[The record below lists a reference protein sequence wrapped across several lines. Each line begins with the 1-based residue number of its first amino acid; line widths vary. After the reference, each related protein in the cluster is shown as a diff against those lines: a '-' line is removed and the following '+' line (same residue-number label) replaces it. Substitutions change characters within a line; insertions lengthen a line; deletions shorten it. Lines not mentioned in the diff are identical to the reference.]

1 MKITASDLVRKNIY
15 SQKEDIKSIFDRLKE
30 CSTAEIGITRDTY
43 GEGESRAHGLLGEM
57 ARSFGLE
64 VSTDA
69 AANTYMT
76 LPGVDR
82 GAPRVIIGS
91 HLDSVPNG
99 GNFDGAAGVVA
110 GLVCLKAL
118 SDAGFRPEC
127 DISVM
132 GIRAEES
139 VWFQISYIGSRAAL
153 GNLPPNALA
162 APRIDTGEPLAA
174 HIAASGGDP
183 DALERGV
190 AALKPQEVR
199 AFLEL
204 HIEQAPSLV
213 ELGKSIG
220 IGIAIPGNFRFP
232 DVRITG
238 VYGHVGTP
246 RRFRR
251 DAVLAATEFAHR
263 LDAIWKRLEEE
274 GTPMAMTLGRFHTN
288 IEAHGLTTVTILR
301 AGQVAAN
308 LETSETDKHE
318 LARIM
323 IGRDFADPR
332 EATSAP
338 GATRLVVRGLCATD
352 RRGLPVL
359 DRLSFELRAGEVLGI
374 AGVDGNGQTELADAI
389 VGLLPLESGTIELD
403 GKDISRTSSRE
414 RHREYRMGYVPADR
428 HGQAI
433 LLSCSVA
440 DNAALREYD
449 SGRFCFGKWRVDRN
463 IAEYTRS
470 IVQRYD
476 VRLSDIDQN
485 ISYLSGGNQQK
496 IVVGR
501 EIIDGLRVLIVA
513 QPTKGVDIGAIEFIH
528 SELIKLR
535 NSGVAIVYISTE
547 LELLLEVA
555 DRVCVINRG
564 RLSDAMDRSEAT
576 PELIG
581 LLMAGA
587 SEAKKVIQ

>member
-288 IEAHGLTTVTILR
+288 IEAHGLTTVPGELFLSIDIR
-301 AGQVAAN
+301 AYDPDVLASLEAALYEIVEEIQVRHGVSIHLGQRASAPIARCAAGIVESFTRGAETLGLSAMHLLSPASHDAAAFAQAGVPIGMIFVRNENGSHNPQEQMDIDDFLDGVALLGWWLTENLAGDRAN
-308 LETSETDKHE
+308 L
-318 LARIM
+318 
-323 IGRDFADPR
+323 PR
-332 EATSAP
+332 FDEA
-338 GATRLVVRGLCATD
+338 
-352 RRGLPVL
+352 
-359 DRLSFELRAGEVLGI
+359 
-374 AGVDGNGQTELADAI
+374 
-389 VGLLPLESGTIELD
+389 
-403 GKDISRTSSRE
+403 
-414 RHREYRMGYVPADR
+414 
-428 HGQAI
+428 
-433 LLSCSVA
+433 
-440 DNAALREYD
+440 
-449 SGRFCFGKWRVDRN
+449 
-463 IAEYTRS
+463 
-470 IVQRYD
+470 
-476 VRLSDIDQN
+476 
-485 ISYLSGGNQQK
+485 
-496 IVVGR
+496 
-501 EIIDGLRVLIVA
+501 
-513 QPTKGVDIGAIEFIH
+513 PTG
-528 SELIKLR
+528 
-535 NSGVAIVYISTE
+535 
-547 LELLLEVA
+547 
-555 DRVCVINRG
+555 
-564 RLSDAMDRSEAT
+564 
-576 PELIG
+576 
-581 LLMAGA
+581 
-587 SEAKKVIQ
+587 